1 MILWNTVLSD
11 PDQLDLTRYLQKLRP
26 MDKAAD
32 ILALQRRI
40 TPALL
45 KAMMADADANLPENM
60 LFVQFK
66 TDRKSQTGRTRTT
79 QVDTVSKFSTW
90 AMPLLHLTETESAL
104 LEITETGDVIS
115 YRIDPEYAT
124 VSHLRLLPPAANAGV
139 IVQQLIGLSNSETS
153 EVRMMQTVEAN
164 TLQLGYLFN
173 AMYKLGL
180 KLPMPE
186 GGPTPHIRTRP
197 TPMNRLLT
205 GNTPNA
211 VKEVFTT
218 LS

>member
-66 TDRKSQTGRTRTT
+66 TDRKAKP
-79 QVDTVSKFSTW
+79 D
-90 AMPLLHLTETESAL
+90 E
-104 LEITETGDVIS
+104 
-115 YRIDPEYAT
+115 
-124 VSHLRLLPPAANAGV
+124 PAPHRSIQSPN
-139 IVQQLIGLSNSETS
+139 
-153 EVRMMQTVEAN
+153 
-164 TLQLGYLFN
+164 F
-173 AMYKLGL
+173 
-180 KLPMPE
+180 PH
-186 GGPTPHIRTRP
+186 GPCPCFI
-197 TPMNRLLT
+197 
-205 GNTPNA
+205 
-211 VKEVFTT
+211 
-218 LS
+218 

>member
-1 MILWNTVLSD
+1 MILWSTVLSD
-11 PDQLDLTRYLQKLRP
+11 PDQLDLARYLQKLRP
-26 MDKAAD
+26 TDKAAD
-32 ILALQRRI
+32 ILTLQRRI

-45 KAMMADADANLPENM
+45 KAMMADADANFPENM
-60 LFVQFK
+60 LFIQFK
-66 TDRKSQTGRTRTT
+66 TDRHSQTGRVGTT

-90 AMPLLHLTETESAL
+90 AMPLIRLTENESAM
-104 LEITETGDVIS
+104 LEVTETGDIVS

-153 EVRMMQTVEAN
+153 EARMMRTVESN

-180 KLPMPE
+180 KLPVPE

-211 VKEVFTT
+211 VKEVFAAI
-218 LS
+218 S

>member
-1 MILWNTVLSD
+1 MILWSTVLSD
-11 PDQLDLTRYLQKLRP
+11 PDQLDLARYLQKLRP
-26 MDKAAD
+26 TDKAAD
-32 ILALQRRI
+32 ILTLQRRI

-45 KAMMADADANLPENM
+45 KAMMADADANFPENM
-60 LFVQFK
+60 LFIQFK
-66 TDRKSQTGRTRTT
+66 TDRHSQTDRVGTT

-90 AMPLLHLTETESAL
+90 AMPLIRLTENESAM
-104 LEITETGDVIS
+104 LEVTETGDIVS

-124 VSHLRLLPPAANAGV
+124 VSHLRLLPPAANAGA

-153 EVRMMQTVEAN
+153 EARMMRTVESN

-180 KLPMPE
+180 KLPVPE

-211 VKEVFTT
+211 VKEVFAAI
-218 LS
+218 S